1 MFGVV
6 SDGASM
12 TKKFPRLLGTE
23 HQICH
28 AHGLHLS
35 VCDILYKH
43 IEDDDNGYKKSKI
56 SFSGTPYT
64 APFWP
69 ADRTD
74 KLTPLSRLATCRKG
88 VKRLCFEFV
97 ISEPKQH
104 QNWVRP
110 WCFLFGNSTVF
121 YYF

>member
-1 MFGVV
+1 MFTIFLLYSIELTRKKLAEFGLSVQNHIFGVV

-35 VCDILYKH
+35 VSDILYKH
-43 IEDDDNGYKKSKI
+43 IEDDDNGYKKSEI
-56 SFSGTPYT
+56 SFSGNPYT
-64 APFWP
+64 APFGP

-74 KLTPLSRLATCRKG
+74 ELTPLSRFTTCRKG
-88 VKRLCFEFV
+88 VKRL
-97 ISEPKQH
+97 
-104 QNWVRP
+104 
-110 WCFLFGNSTVF
+110 
-121 YYF
+121 